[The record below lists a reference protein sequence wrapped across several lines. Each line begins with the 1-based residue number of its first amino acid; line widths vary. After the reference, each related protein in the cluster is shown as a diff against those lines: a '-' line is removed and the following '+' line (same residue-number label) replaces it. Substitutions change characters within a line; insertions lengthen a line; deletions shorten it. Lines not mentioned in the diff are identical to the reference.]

1 MNSIFIS
8 GFIVGGL
15 TTAVGRYCWQKLID
29 NRRADEDAVNNKKRD
44 MEMLFNDH
52 PEFMN
57 LFKNKINDP
66 ESRNIREFFVV
77 ERNAILNSSIPRFR
91 FELTPDILLVLNKL
105 ESMGYIQKLE
115 NNCLH
120 YKISDE
126 CIVEIKSLTEHLGSR

>member
-8 GFIVGGL
+8 GVIVGGL
-15 TTAVGRYCWQKLID
+15 ITSVGRYCLQKFMV

-44 MEMLFNDH
+44 MEMLFNEH
-52 PEFMN
+52 SEFMN
-57 LFKNKINDP
+57 LFKSKINDP
-66 ESRNIREFFVV
+66 ESRSIREFLVV
-77 ERNAILNSSIPRFR
+77 EKNAILNSSIPRFR
-91 FELTPDILLVLNKL
+91 FELTPDILLGLNKL

-126 CIVEIKSLTEHLGSR
+126 FIVDIRTLTEHFGNG